1 MCYLCWKDT
10 TKANNITFLGLMVS
24 VVNPQRPPLEK
35 GANLWTK
42 NGLSCIPPFSQLQN
56 LLAIM

>member
-24 VVNPQRPPLEK
+24 IVNPHAERKATLGEGGKPLD
-35 GANLWTK
+35 
-42 NGLSCIPPFSQLQN
+42 
-56 LLAIM
+56 